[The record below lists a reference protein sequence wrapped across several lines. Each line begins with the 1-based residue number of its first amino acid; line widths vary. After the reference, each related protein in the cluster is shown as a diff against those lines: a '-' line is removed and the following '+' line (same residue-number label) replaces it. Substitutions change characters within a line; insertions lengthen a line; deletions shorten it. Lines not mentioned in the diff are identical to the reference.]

1 MTDINVVARPIR
13 LNVRAGAPTP
23 IRVDSTTAQRIGST
37 QHNTVVRP
45 SNPKTEAVIKDVQ
58 NVRVDTGGKQ
68 GLPGPQ
74 GPIGPAGGTTIE
86 KMAAMPLGG
95 HRIVRSTG
103 VNMADYAD
111 NRYPEQGDDILGLTL
126 SAASSGSMVAI
137 ANGNEVTE
145 PSWNW
150 IPQQPIFLGEN
161 GTITQTPPDPDGTA
175 AFIVEVGFAQSPT
188 TMMVRIGTS
197 IYF

>member
-1 MTDINVVARPIR
+1 M
-13 LNVRAGAPTP
+13 NVRAGAPTP
-23 IRVDSTTAQRIGST
+23 IRVSDSTAHRIASQ

-45 SNPKTEAVIKDVQ
+45 SNPVTDAVIKDIQSVK
-58 NVRVDTGGKQ
+58 VDTGGKQ
-68 GLPGPQ
+68 GLRGPA
-74 GPIGPAGGTTIE
+74 GPVGPAGGTTIE

-103 VNMADYAD
+103 TNMADYAD
-111 NRYPEQGDDILGLTL
+111 NRFADHGDDILGLTL
-126 SAASSGSMVAI
+126 EAAASGATVRI

-161 GTITQTPPDPDGTA
+161 GVLTQTPPEPDGTA
-175 AFIVEVGFAQSPT
+175 AFIVEVGFAQAPT
-188 TMMVRIGTS
+188 VVMVRVGTS

>member
-13 LNVRAGAPTP
+13 LNVRAGSPTP
-23 IRVDSTTAQRIGST
+23 IRVSASTAQRIGT
-37 QHNTVVRP
+37 QQHQTVVRP
-45 SNPKTEAVIKDVQ
+45 SNPGKDMVVKDVQ
-58 NVRVDTGGKQ
+58 NVRVDTGGRQ

-74 GPIGPAGGTTIE
+74 GPVGPAGGTTIE

-95 HRIVRSTG
+95 QRIVRSTG
-103 VNMADYAD
+103 TNMADYAD

-126 SAASSGSMVAI
+126 AAAASGTMVAI

-145 PSWNW
+145 PSWDW
-150 IPQQPIFLGEN
+150 TPQQPIYLGEN
-161 GTITQTPPDPDGTA
+161 GLMTQTPPEPGGTA
-175 AFIVEVGFAQSPT
+175 VFSVEVGFAQSPT
-188 TMMVRIGTS
+188 TMMVRVGTS